1 MTEKNNLRSNLLK
14 HNILNDKLSDEIGTK
29 LQQLVSNRVVCT
41 YIPLDSE
48 INILP
53 ALSNTF
59 QMNTTFMLDDEL
71 QICSYGAPFIKQ
83 QNGILE
89 PENKIIRNDTEVFIV
104 PGVAFTKF
112 GSRLGRGGGHYDVLL
127 KKYPNALKIGICHD
141 FQLIK
146 DIPLEEHDIPMDYV
160 LTNIN
165 YYKSSI

>member
-1 MTEKNNLRSNLLK
+1 MTKKNNLRSNLLN
-14 HNILNDKLSDEIGTK
+14 HNILNNELSDEISTK
-29 LQQLVSNRVVCT
+29 LQQLVTNKVVCT

-48 INILP
+48 INILS
-53 ALSNTF
+53 ALSNISE
-59 QMNTTFMLDDEL
+59 MNTTFMLDGEL
-71 QICSYGAPFIKQ
+71 EICTYTAPFIKQ
-83 QNGILE
+83 KNGILE
-89 PENKIIRNDTEVFIV
+89 PENKIVSNNTEVFIV

-112 GSRLGRGGGHYDVLL
+112 GSRLGRGGGHYDALL

-165 YYKSSI
+165 YYKSST